1 MELIDIGVNLTNSRL
16 YHDRHTLKT
25 DALAVGVIHQIIT
38 GTSYEASLK
47 AYEICQEDPSYYSST
62 AGCHPH
68 DAKDLTSEHLDG
80 LRELLSHDEVVAVG
94 ECGLDFNRNFSPPE
108 IQKEVFQQQIDLA
121 LEVKK
126 PLFLHQ
132 RDAHDA
138 FLEQLK
144 PVATDLSGICHCFT
158 GNKDE
163 MRDYLDLGFYIGIT
177 GWLCDERRGADLQ
190 NALKY
195 APLDR
200 IMLET
205 DAPYLIPRTIRPRP
219 KSNLNTA
226 ANLTYVLDTAAEIT
240 GKTSAELAKVTTENC
255 CRLFKVSR

>member
-1 MELIDIGVNLTNSRL
+1 MELIDIGVNLTNARL
-16 YHDRHTLKT
+16 YHDRDRLKFE
-25 DALAVGVIHQIIT
+25 ALAVGVVHQIIT
-38 GTSYEASLK
+38 GTCFDSSVK
-47 AYEICQEDPSYYSST
+47 ALEICEEDPNYYSSS

-68 DAKDLTSEHLDG
+68 DAKDFSHEQIDG
-80 LRELLSHDEVVAVG
+80 LRELLDHDEVVAVG

-108 IQKEVFQQQIDLA
+108 TQKEVFQQQIDLA

-132 RDAHDA
+132 RDAHTA
-138 FLEQLK
+138 FLAQLK
-144 PVATDLSGICHCFT
+144 PVANHLSGICHCFT

-163 MRDYLDLGFYIGIT
+163 MRDYLDMGFYIGIT

-190 NALKY
+190 EALKF

-240 GKTSAELAKVTTENC
+240 GLSPAELAKVTTENC
-255 CRLFKVSR
+255 RRLFNVSR